1 MIKETKKEMK
11 AKKENTTMNCLKQC
25 QMNLMR
31 KEKGYYHVQK
41 RKVPLPGYLLSPLE
55 SLGTLLTSKSLKML

>member
-1 MIKETKKEMK
+1 
-11 AKKENTTMNCLKQC
+11 MNCLKQC

-31 KEKGYYHVQK
+31 KETGYYDAQK